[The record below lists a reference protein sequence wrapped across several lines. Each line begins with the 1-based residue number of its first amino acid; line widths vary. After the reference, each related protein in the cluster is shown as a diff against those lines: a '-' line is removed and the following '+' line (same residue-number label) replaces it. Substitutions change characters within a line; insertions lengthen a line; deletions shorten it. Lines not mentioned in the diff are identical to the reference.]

1 MMSKI
6 EIDIPEHHEM
16 QITQLIDEGEYIDRQ
31 EAVEDLIAIGLR
43 TLKTTGGSGAGED
56 EFGEYEDTM
65 GGEDEYLF

>member
-1 MMSKI
+1 MSKI
-6 EIDIPEHHEM
+6 EIDIPEHQEM

-43 TLKTTGGSGAGED
+43 TLKTTGGSGPGDD
-56 EFGEYEDTM
+56 EFGDYEDTM